1 MHSTLISVAQLQRLL
16 ATDAPP
22 RVFDCSW
29 DLGQPL
35 LGGHM
40 FDEAHLPGA
49 SHVNLETDLSDLSNP
64 AHPPSNGRHPLPT
77 RQQFAQWMGQ
87 QGIEPHT
94 QVVVYDRQ
102 GQLFA
107 ARLWWMLK
115 WCGHEAVAV
124 LDGGWRAWTE
134 CQGPQTT
141 SADQSERKTVAPG
154 AAYPLRDPLVTAL
167 STHDVAAHL
176 GRPTQTVVDAR
187 APARFR
193 GELEPLDPVA
203 GHIPGALNRPFGDN
217 FEPSGLFKQPDVLRQ
232 EWERLLAR
240 KDPATVVHQCGS
252 GVSALPNLLAMELAG
267 LGRTRLYAG
276 SWSAWCN
283 TPGLPMAH
291 SAVVPASSNL

>member
-1 MHSTLISVAQLQRLL
+1 MHSTLISVAQLQQLV
-16 ATDAPP
+16 ATDNPP
-22 RVFDCSW
+22 RVFDCSH
-29 DLGQPL
+29 DLSQPL
-35 LGGHM
+35 LGGQM
-40 FDEAHLPGA
+40 FLDAHLPCA
-49 SHVNLETDLSDLSNP
+49 THADLETDLSDTGHS
-64 AHPPSNGRHPLPT
+64 AHAPSRGRHPLPT
-77 RQQFAQWMGQ
+77 REQFAQWMGQ
-87 QGIEPHT
+87 QGIEPRT

-107 ARLWWMLK
+107 ARLWWMLQ

-124 LDGGWRAWTE
+124 LDGGWRAWIE

-141 SADQSERKTVAPG
+141 GASRPERNTVAQG
-154 AAYPLRDPLVTAL
+154 AAYPLRDPLVMAL

-176 GRPTQTVVDAR
+176 GRPSQTLVDAR

-232 EWERLLAR
+232 EWERLLAG
-240 KDPATVVHQCGS
+240 KNPATVVHQCGS

-291 SAVVPASSNL
+291 NAAVPVSGGL